1 MFLRN
6 EGESK
11 LNERTSLETC
21 VPYTRSTLT
30 YTPCGWNFERTD
42 FCCFV
47 DSISWIWIDTTGKS
61 PCEEGISPYLIKFEK
76 VPPLRGSKRWFW
88 KPMSSRLPYLL
99 DKHFDGRPKY
109 KSCWVEFL
117 NSSKENLFLDYKYI
131 LAIYKKGILITDTLH
146 KVETLSLAV
155 QRLLPT

>member
-1 MFLRN
+1 MN
-6 EGESK
+6 AQAKK
-11 LNERTSLETC
+11 LASPILG
-21 VPYTRSTLT
+21 VPLHILHMVEILKE
-30 YTPCGWNFERTD
+30 PI
-42 FCCFV
+42 FV
-47 DSISWIWIDTTGKS
+47 VLMIR
-61 PCEEGISPYLIKFEK
+61 PCEFEVISRECHRVKRECHHISSNSKKKL
-76 VPPLRGSKRWFW
+76 PLEEGSKRWFW

-117 NSSKENLFLDYKYI
+117 NSSKENLFLDYKCI

-146 KVETLSLAV
+146 KVDTLSLAV